1 MKEHAYDYIIV
12 GGGVAGCVVAE
23 RLTANSSATVL
34 LLEAGPAAQYAQG
47 GRAPPPF
54 DGLPAL
60 VAQHSLTKFDVPGA
74 YGDIAWNAE
83 HAEYK
88 QSFTSLGWQAR
99 VLGGGGS
106 INGALTMR
114 PPSADLDLLPL
125 GWRAALE
132 AQFDVL
138 ETELDLTE
146 TPSVDG
152 VQHGNASRVLLQ
164 DGLAKLFDTPTVPLN
179 ADPDSRAPLEP
190 PNALEPNA
198 FLLLS

>member
-1 MKEHAYDYIIV
+1 MRYEQ
-12 GGGVAGCVVAE
+12 
-23 RLTANSSATVL
+23 TAHL
-34 LLEAGPAAQYAQG
+34 Y
-47 GRAPPPF
+47 
-54 DGLPAL
+54 
-60 VAQHSLTKFDVPGA
+60 
-74 YGDIAWNAE
+74 
-83 HAEYK
+83 
-88 QSFTSLGWQAR
+88 
-99 VLGGGGS
+99 
-106 INGALTMR
+106 M
-114 PPSADLDLLPL
+114 

-164 DGLAKLFDTPTVPLN
+164 DGLAKLFDTPTVLLN
-179 ADPDSRAPLEP
+179 ADPDSRTPLEP